1 MSSSAEEAA
10 QDSQATCL
18 RAWEES
24 GQDWDISGAA
34 SHNFSAEN
42 CLTQIIVTG
51 RGMENL
57 KEINVSNLVA
67 GFTQLNWSTVG
78 FSIASVSLEMNMDS
92 QLKEEMLQI
101 MLRVNLL
108 QPKEIS

>member
-24 GQDWDISGAA
+24 GQYWDISGAA

-42 CLTQIIVTG
+42 CLTQIIV
-51 RGMENL
+51 
-57 KEINVSNLVA
+57 KA
-67 GFTQLNWSTVG
+67 
-78 FSIASVSLEMNMDS
+78 
-92 QLKEEMLQI
+92 EEWKI
-101 MLRVNLL
+101 
-108 QPKEIS
+108 